1 MASLV
6 IRELDEY
13 TVSRIEQLA
22 KEKNMS
28 REKFLRNVLRNISIA
43 GEMVELENKY
53 INMLDQVLEML
64 QVTTSVLERNTEVMT
79 ELEQRLER

>member
-43 GEMVELENKY
+43 GEMAELENKY

-79 ELEQRLER
+79 ELEQHLER

>member
-43 GEMVELENKY
+43 GEMAELENKY

>member
-43 GEMVELENKY
+43 GEMAELENKY
-53 INMLDQVLEML
+53 INMLEQVLEML

-79 ELEQRLER
+79 ELEQRLES